1 MTRNKSMFIVSFD
14 MGLSQ
19 TFSGRGYEVLIRFIY
34 WLVEIQR
41 LAERESIVAVR
52 DLIYGMDYEFWLY
65 EISFSSKVVEMRMK
79 NVN

>member
-1 MTRNKSMFIVSFD
+1 MMCNKSMFIVSFD

-19 TFSGRGYEVLIRFIY
+19 MFSGCGYEVLICFIY
-34 WLVEIQR
+34 WLVEIQC
-41 LAERESIVAVR
+41 LVEWELIVVVC

-65 EISFSSKVVEMRMK
+65 EILFSLKVVEMCMK